1 MSNIHL
7 IVLIYLTTLVF
18 TVAGAVSATRGVIT
32 AGVIVTFAMVVSN
45 VPFKEVI
52 GKELEV

>member
-7 IVLIYLTTLVF
+7 IVLIYLTILVF
-18 TVAGAVSATRGVIT
+18 TVAGAASATRGAIT
-32 AGVIVTFAMVVSN
+32 VGVIVTFAMVVSN

-52 GKELEV
+52 GKELEA